1 MDIQLQELLQTIK
14 NEGVEAAEKKSAEI
28 IANAEKKANER
39 IAAAEKKAAEIV
51 STAEAQAQQMEAS
64 GKAAI
69 KQAGRD
75 MILSIEQQ
83 LKGVFS
89 RLVAKTVSETYR
101 ADVLKEAIQQVV
113 TNWASGLENSAVLVN
128 EEVAKELE
136 ASLKGSVAQALREGI
151 TITPSSKIEGGFIL
165 QERDGAAYYDFTDS
179 AVAEALSVYL
189 NPTLAAILT
198 GKDG

>member
-14 NEGVEAAEKKSAEI
+14 SEGVDAAEKKSAEI
-28 IANAEKKANER
+28 IAKAEKKANEL

-89 RLVAKTVSETYR
+89 RLVAKTVSETYH
-101 ADVLKEAIQQVV
+101 ADVLEKAIHQVV

-136 ASLKGSVAQALREGI
+136 ASLKGGVAQALQAGI
-151 TITPSSKIEGGFIL
+151 AITPSSKVEGGFIL

-179 AVAEALSVYL
+179 AIAEALAVYL